1 MRLLA
6 TPMSTDC
13 FWNLYQLFPAL
24 WMRASARVCLGWTL
38 VYVAISIVC
47 AYVCRTLSMPHPG
60 FFGPILSFFITA
72 LRHCPRAIHLC
83 VHYSYDYIH
92 IKLGW
97 ASAVSLMPPYK
108 SIQIK

>member
-6 TPMSTDC
+6 TPTSTDC

-24 WMRASARVCLGWTL
+24 WMRASAQVCLGWTL
-38 VYVAISIVC
+38 VTLLSIVC

-72 LRHCPRAIHLC
+72 LRHCPRVFIRVFIIRTYTSNWGGPLLYH
-83 VHYSYDYIH
+83 
-92 IKLGW
+92 
-97 ASAVSLMPPYK
+97 
-108 SIQIK
+108 